1 MTSANFDH
9 LSDLDLLLEAGI
21 FNRYWYSAQ
30 SDRYFSSDRAAAAD
44 YLERGM
50 SKEMSP
56 HPLMDSR
63 SWPDHL
69 RQAWKQGKL
78 KDVMKWF
85 RRPLKSQPSV
95 GPLLIPKLL
104 DTESAI
110 ITDSDV
116 AVHPGGTLGW
126 LIEHAP
132 DDFVVEVPYG
142 SWVWSDVR
150 ASWKNVVGTIKVQTF
165 KSRPRGRDHWDR
177 DAEHIWRRS
186 LTDVDVPVVAENTP
200 IVSVIMPAW
209 NRSDVIA
216 QAIRSVQRQSIR
228 EWELIVVD
236 DGSTDATRD
245 VVRLMAAADPRIKLV
260 AAEHRGVCAARN
272 LGLELAAGQWVSF
285 LDTDNLWPTEYLEL
299 SVKGAVGSGA
309 RAVYAGLELHNG
321 DKVSYR
327 AYQGGVED
335 LMILNHIDLNVLT
348 VERDLAL
355 QAGGFDERLKRWV
368 DHDFAIR
375 VAKISTPILL
385 PFIGCKYWD
394 DRDGADRITTTESDA
409 WQWVVLGKNLID
421 WDAMKS
427 RDSVPGRVTI
437 SMPVYQDWTMTARA
451 VRSVLDNSGEVDVEV
466 VIVDNGSAY
475 YYSAPLGQL
484 FHGDPRVRYVR
495 LPRNLNFSTGSNY
508 GAFLGT
514 GEYTCFLNNDTL
526 VREGWLEPL
535 IGRLKDPAVISVQ
548 PLLQYPDD
556 SIQTAGTVFMA
567 ENTLPGHFLA
577 NHPPED
583 AQHTSR
589 EQFSAITGACMLW
602 RTSDVARLGGFDPFF
617 VNGMEDI
624 DLCLRASSELGGH
637 FAVEP
642 TSRVTHHESKTPGR
656 GRNIN
661 TNRREFM
668 QRWNGLL
675 PAPETDKYDRA
686 GFRLVHVAG
695 DDNLIPAPRPVV
707 IRPSNPLRQRW
718 GIRYS
723 STGGQDGDRW
733 GDTHYFGSLADSLRR
748 LDREV
753 VGYRH
758 GHNADRSQAYD
769 DVNLVVRGLD
779 KVNPI
784 PGAVNVLWVISHPE
798 GVTVDELRAF
808 DLVYASSISWA
819 SEMSLLSGREVKPL
833 LQATDTTRFYL
844 PPALSDDRW
853 RPTTFVGANTH
864 NRKRQVVTDALRS
877 GIDMRIIG
885 HGWQDVLEPLMFEN
899 EKIRNEDLGIFY
911 RSSMRVLADHWPE
924 MAEMG
929 FIQNRI
935 FDAVACGTPVVSDAV
950 SGLDEVFGS
959 MVQVYKSVD
968 ELRWLCSPD
977 GLSVFGTAEERV
989 MQAQEVMEKHS
1000 FDARA
1005 KTLVRDVEDW
1015 QMSCSMVSKD
1025 RLVSAP
1031 HPTPSAIVK
1040 GP

>member
-1 MTSANFDH
+1 MTTTSFDQ
-9 LSDLDLLLEAGI
+9 LSDLELLLATGI

-30 SDRYFSSDRAAAAD
+30 SDRFFPSDRAAAAD
-44 YLERGM
+44 YLDYGM
-50 SKEMSP
+50 SNEMSP
-56 HPLMDSR
+56 HPLMDPR
-63 SWPDHL
+63 SFPGHL
-69 RQAWKQGKL
+69 RQAWKQGKFS
-78 KDVMKWF
+78 DVMKWY
-85 RRPLKSQPSV
+85 RRPLRSQPSI
-95 GPLLIPKLL
+95 GPLLMPNLL
-104 DTESAI
+104 NSESGV

-116 AVHPGGTLGW
+116 AADAGGTLGW
-126 LIEHAP
+126 LLKHAP
-132 DDFVVEVPYG
+132 NDFVVDTPIG
-142 SWVWSDVR
+142 HWVWSDVR
-150 ASWKNVVGTIKVQTF
+150 DSWKGIVDTIKTHTF
-165 KSRPRGRDHWDR
+165 KSRPRGRDNWDR
-177 DAEHIWRRS
+177 SAEHTWRRS
-186 LTDVDVPVVAENTP
+186 LIDVDVPVAEEEMP

-209 NRSDVIA
+209 NRADVIA

-236 DGSTDATRD
+236 DGSTDSTRD

-260 AAEHRGVCAARN
+260 AADHRGVCAARN
-272 LGLELAAGQWVSF
+272 VGLGLAQGQWVSF

-299 SVKGAVGSGA
+299 SVKGAVSSGA

-321 DKVSYR
+321 DRVSYR
-327 AYQGGVED
+327 AYQGDVED

-348 VERDLAL
+348 VERDLAS
-355 QAGGFDERLKRWV
+355 QAGGFDESLKRWV

-375 VAKISTPILL
+375 VAKISKPILL
-385 PFIGCKYWD
+385 PFIGCRYWD
-394 DRDGADRITTTESDA
+394 DRDGGNRITTTESDA

-421 WDAMKS
+421 WEAMRS

-437 SMPVYQDWTMTARA
+437 SMPVYQDWAMTARA
-451 VRSVLDNSGEVDVEV
+451 VRSVLDNSGDVDVEV

-514 GEYTCFLNNDTL
+514 GEYTCFLNNDTV

-535 IGRLKDPAVISVQ
+535 ISRLKDPRIISVQ

-589 EQFSAITGACMLW
+589 EKFSAITGACMLW
-602 RTSDVARLGGFDPFF
+602 RTSDFSGLGGFDPFF

-624 DLCLRASSELGGH
+624 DLCLRASRELGGH
-637 FAVEP
+637 FVVEP

-668 QRWNGLL
+668 KRWNGLL

-695 DDNLIPAPRPVV
+695 DDNLVPAPRPVV
-707 IRPSNPLRQRW
+707 IRSPDSLRQRW

-733 GDTHYFGSLADSLRR
+733 GDTHYVGSLADSLRR
-748 LDREV
+748 LDRDV

-758 GHNADRSQAYD
+758 GHNADRSQAFD

-798 GVTVDELRAF
+798 DVTVDELRAF

-819 SEMSLLSGREVKPL
+819 AEMSLLSGREVKTL
-833 LQATDTTRFYL
+833 LQATDVARFQL
-844 PPALSDDRW
+844 PQALSENRW
-853 RPTTFVGANTH
+853 RPTTFVGANTP
-864 NRKRQVVTDALRS
+864 NRERKVVADALRS
-877 GIDMRIIG
+877 GIDLRIIG
-885 HGWQDVLEPLMFEN
+885 HGWDNVLEPRMLEAVN
-899 EKIRNEDLGIFY
+899 IRNEDLGSFY
-911 RSSMRVLADHWPE
+911 RSSMRVLADHWPD
-924 MAEMG
+924 MAEKG

-950 SGLDEVFGS
+950 AGLNEVFGS
-959 MVQVYKSVD
+959 MVQVYESVD
-968 ELRWLCSPD
+968 ELRWLCSPE

-989 MQAQEVMEKHS
+989 LQAQEVMDKHS

-1015 QMSCSMVSKD
+1015 QMSRPS
-1025 RLVSAP
+1025 LGLGAP
-1031 HPTPSAIVK
+1031 VVASHPVPSTIVV